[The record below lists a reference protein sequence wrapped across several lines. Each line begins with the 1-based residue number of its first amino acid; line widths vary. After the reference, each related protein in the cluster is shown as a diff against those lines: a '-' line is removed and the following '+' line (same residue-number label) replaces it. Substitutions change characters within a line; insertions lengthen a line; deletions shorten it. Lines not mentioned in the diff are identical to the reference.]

1 MGTKLADFFCLGYND
16 KKFWDGEFHLKKKF
30 LSAIVAASLLLVGCK
45 EEVATLKP
53 PLVKV
58 QQIKLSNAAQE
69 ENYSGVVRGRYET
82 NLSFQVG
89 GKIISRDVQVGSLVG
104 AGEVL
109 MTLDPKDI
117 AEQFRSADAQVVSAR
132 AQLELAKSNLER
144 YTELFKSEAIAA
156 VVLDQYQTQFDA
168 AQAAFDDAVA
178 QARQTQNA
186 LEYTTLTANADGV
199 ISEVAAEVGQ
209 VVAAGQ
215 TVLKLVQT
223 NELEVVVD
231 IPENKISAVQ
241 IGQRVSIN
249 FWATNETVRG
259 TVREISPMADSASRT
274 FTVKISLPE
283 VRNIQL
289 GMTAN
294 VVMTS
299 ATSTNAIILPL
310 SAIYQ
315 TGDAAQV
322 WLVEDDKVV
331 LKKVEV
337 VAFDDNNVQV
347 RGLNAG
353 DTVVVAGVQKLRDGQ
368 AVRTGD

>member
-1 MGTKLADFFCLGYND
+1 MIR
-16 KKFWDGEFHLKKKF
+16 LKKKF
-30 LSAIVAASLLLVGCK
+30 LSAIVAASLLLSGCK
-45 EEVATLKP
+45 EEVAVQKS

-58 QQIKLSNAAQE
+58 QQIKFSNAAQE

-89 GKIISRDVQVGSLVG
+89 GKIISRDVQAGSVVRG
-104 AGEVL
+104 GEVL

-117 AEQFRSADAQVVSAR
+117 AEQFHSADAQVVSAR

-156 VVLDQYQTQFDA
+156 VVLDQYKTQFDA
-168 AQAAFDDAVA
+168 AQAAYDAAVA

-249 FWATNETVRG
+249 FWATNETVSG
-259 TVREISPMADSASRT
+259 SVREIAPMADSASRT
-274 FTVKISLPE
+274 FTVKISLPD
-283 VRNIQL
+283 VRNVQL

-294 VVMTS
+294 VTMTS

-331 LKKVEV
+331 LKNVEV

-353 DTVVVAGVQKLRDGQ
+353 DIVVVAGVQKLRDGQ